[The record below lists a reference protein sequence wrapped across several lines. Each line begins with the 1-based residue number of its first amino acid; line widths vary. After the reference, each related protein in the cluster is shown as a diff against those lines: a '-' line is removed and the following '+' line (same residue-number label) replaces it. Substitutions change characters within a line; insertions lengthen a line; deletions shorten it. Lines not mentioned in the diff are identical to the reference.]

1 MFSNPALAS
10 SVSDNTVGLN
20 YMNYMHGANYMGAS
34 YTKALGEKATIAG
47 GILYMNYGKMKQVD
61 ENNVQTGTFNAS
73 DIALEESFRMS
84 WHAIL
89 WVVSRQNS
97 LLLTSETTT
106 QWLLV

>member
-1 MFSNPALAS
+1 
-10 SVSDNTVGLN
+10 
-20 YMNYMHGANYMGAS
+20 MNYMHGANYMGAS

-73 DIALEESFRMS
+73 DIALEGIFSYELARN
-84 WHAIL
+84 L
-89 WVVSRQNS
+89 VGVSRQNS